1 MQETCLPEMLQSDT
15 SEKAAY
21 NFWTGEFTDRAM
33 ESRFLQA
40 SITTQRRQ
48 TAILGAIIMIASWP
62 IIFFDYMVAAS
73 HPDIVWITVTR
84 SLIAISPVLW
94 FILVRLKASSRT
106 MDHCLFWYAIYV
118 VLDLVLLIHLFRTDI
133 TIIAARAPLYVMIAN
148 VMLPMAARLRAI
160 LNLVGI
166 IFITAGFWLLTD
178 YAFETLGS
186 VSSIQ
191 VTAHLFGFAAGS
203 WLARLRRVEFARASE
218 IEAANAALQLSHQ
231 QMEEANAAKSIFL
244 SNVSH
249 ELRTPLNA
257 IIGFSEMLDL
267 KVFGPLG
274 DKRYEGYASDISQ
287 SGRLLLDLINDLLDL
302 NKVEAGKFDLDAKWT
317 SVQKSAKDSMRMI
330 SMAERLKG
338 ADRIRIADLPEI
350 DVLVD
355 VRALQQIILNLLTNA
370 LKYAGDS
377 AQITLLAEIDNQ
389 GNLHF
394 GVADTGIG
402 MPTATVD
409 RLLRPFEQEDARISR
424 SKEGWGLGLPL
435 ANGLATAIGGHLSV
449 ESTPGEGTRAV
460 IVLPPELIRPQER
473 ADAA

>member
-1 MQETCLPEMLQSDT
+1 MLQSDT
-15 SEKAAY
+15 SDTATH

-40 SITTQRRQ
+40 NITTQRRQ
-48 TAILGAIIMIASWP
+48 TVILGVIIMIASWP
-62 IIFFDYMVAAS
+62 IILFDYMAAVA

-84 SLIAISPVLW
+84 GLIAISPALW

-118 VLDLVLLIHLFRTDI
+118 VFDLVMLTHLFHADI
-133 TIIAARAPLYVMIAN
+133 TVIAARAPLYVMIAN

-160 LNLVGI
+160 LNLFGVV
-166 IFITAGFWLLTD
+166 FITAGFWLLADT
-178 YAFETLGS
+178 AFETLGS
-186 VSSIQ
+186 VSSIM

-203 WLARLRRVEFARASE
+203 WLARLRRAEFARASE
-218 IEAANAALQLSHQ
+218 IEAANAALRLSHQ

-257 IIGFSEMLDL
+257 IIGFSEMLDH

-274 DKRYEGYASDISQ
+274 DQRYEGYASDISK

-302 NKVEAGKFDLDAKWT
+302 NKVEAGKFDLDAEWT
-317 SVQKSAKDSMRMI
+317 SVRESAEDSMRMI

-338 ADRIRIADLPEI
+338 ADRIRVADMPDI

-355 VRALQQIILNLLTNA
+355 LRALQQIILNLLTNA

-377 AQITLLAEIDNQ
+377 AQITLLAETDNQ

-402 MPTATVD
+402 MSVATVA
-409 RLLRPFEQEDARISR
+409 RLLHPFEQEDARISR

-435 ANGLATAIGGHLSV
+435 ANGLATAMGGHLSV
-449 ESTPGEGTRAV
+449 QSTPGEGTRAV
-460 IVLPPELIRPQER
+460 IVLPNELVRQRGR

>member
-1 MQETCLPEMLQSDT
+1 MLQSDT
-15 SEKAAY
+15 SNTATH

-40 SITTQRRQ
+40 NITTQRRQ
-48 TAILGAIIMIASWP
+48 TVILGVIIMIASWP
-62 IIFFDYMVAAS
+62 IILFDYMAAPT
-73 HPDIVWITVTR
+73 HPDIVWVTSIR
-84 SLIAISPVLW
+84 SLVAISPVVW
-94 FILVRLKASSRT
+94 FILVRLQASSRT

-118 VLDLVLLIHLFRTDI
+118 VFDLVMLTHLFHADI
-133 TIIAARAPLYVMIAN
+133 TVVAARAPLYVMIAN

-160 LNLVGI
+160 LNLFGV
-166 IFITAGFWLLTD
+166 IFITPGFWLLADT
-178 YAFETLGS
+178 AFETLGS
-186 VSSIQ
+186 VSSIML
-191 VTAHLFGFAAGS
+191 TAHLFGFAAGS
-203 WLARLRRVEFARASE
+203 WLARLRRAEFAYASE
-218 IEAANAALQLSHQ
+218 IEAANAALRLSHR

-257 IIGFSEMLDL
+257 IIGFSEMLDH
-267 KVFGPLG
+267 KIYGPLG
-274 DKRYEGYASDISQ
+274 DKRYEGYASDISK

-302 NKVEAGKFDLDAKWT
+302 NKVEAGKLDLDAEWT
-317 SVQKSAKDSMRMI
+317 SVQESAKDSMRMI

-338 ADRIRIADLPEI
+338 ADRIKVADLPDI

-402 MPTATVD
+402 MSAATVA
-409 RLLRPFEQEDARISR
+409 RLLRPFEQEDAGISR

-435 ANGLATAIGGHLSV
+435 ASGLATAIGGHLSV

-460 IVLPPELIRPQER
+460 IVLPPELIRPHGR
-473 ADAA
+473 VDAA

>member
-1 MQETCLPEMLQSDT
+1 MLQSDN
-15 SEKAAY
+15 SEKTTY

-40 SITTQRRQ
+40 NITIQRRQ
-48 TAILGAIIMIASWP
+48 TVILGVIIMIASWP
-62 IIFFDYMVAAS
+62 IILFDYMAAAT
-73 HPDIVWITVTR
+73 HPDIVWVTSIR
-84 SLIAISPVLW
+84 SLIAISPVVW
-94 FILVRLKASSRT
+94 FILVRLKASSHT

-118 VLDLVLLIHLFRTDI
+118 VFDLVMLTHLFHADI
-133 TIIAARAPLYVMIAN
+133 TVIAARAPLYVMIAN

-160 LNLVGI
+160 LNLFGVI
-166 IFITAGFWLLTD
+166 SIPAGFWLLADT
-178 YAFETLGS
+178 AFETLGS
-186 VSSIQ
+186 VSSIM

-203 WLARLRRVEFARASE
+203 WLARLRRAEFARTSE
-218 IEAANAALQLSHQ
+218 IEKANAALRLSHQ

-257 IIGFSEMLDL
+257 IIGFSEMLDH
-267 KVFGPLG
+267 KIFGPLG
-274 DKRYEGYASDISQ
+274 DKRYEGYASDISK

-302 NKVEAGKFDLDAKWT
+302 NKVEAGKFDLDAEWT
-317 SVQKSAKDSMRMI
+317 SVRKSAEDSMRMI

-338 ADRIRIADLPEI
+338 ADRIRVADMPDI

-370 LKYAGDS
+370 LKYAGDG

-389 GNLHF
+389 GNLNF
-394 GVADTGIG
+394 GVADTGVG
-402 MPTATVD
+402 MPAATVA

-449 ESTPGEGTRAV
+449 ESTPGKGTRAM
-460 IVLPPELIRPQER
+460 IVLPPELTRPHER

>member
-1 MQETCLPEMLQSDT
+1 MPQSDN
-15 SEKAAY
+15 SEKTTY

-40 SITTQRRQ
+40 NITIQRRQ
-48 TAILGAIIMIASWP
+48 TVSLGVIIMIASWP
-62 IIFFDYMVAAS
+62 IILFDYMAAAT
-73 HPDIVWITVTR
+73 HPDIIWVTAIR
-84 SLIAISPVLW
+84 SLIAISPVVW
-94 FILVRLKASSRT
+94 FILVRLKASSNT
-106 MDHCLFWYAIYV
+106 MEHCLFWYSIYV
-118 VLDLVLLIHLFRTDI
+118 VLDLVMLTHVFQTDI
-133 TIIAARAPLYVMIAN
+133 TAIAARAPLYVMIAN

-160 LNLVGI
+160 LNLFGVICLTG
-166 IFITAGFWLLTD
+166 GFWLLTD
-178 YAFETLGS
+178 VPFEILGS
-186 VSSIQ
+186 VSSIL
-191 VTAHLFGFAAGS
+191 VTAHFFGFAAGS
-203 WLARLRRVEFARASE
+203 WLARLRRAEFVRATE
-218 IEAANAALQLSHQ
+218 IEEANAALRLSHQ

-257 IIGFSEMLDL
+257 IIGFSEMLDH
-267 KVFGPLG
+267 KIFGPLG
-274 DKRYEGYASDISQ
+274 DKRYEGYASDISK

-302 NKVEAGKFDLDAKWT
+302 NKVEAGKFDLDAEWT
-317 SVQKSAKDSMRMI
+317 CLRKSAEDSMRMI

-338 ADRIRIADLPEI
+338 ADRIRVADMPDI

-370 LKYAGDS
+370 LKYAGDK

-389 GNLHF
+389 GNLNF
-394 GVADTGIG
+394 GVADTGVG
-402 MPTATVD
+402 MPAATVA

-449 ESTPGEGTRAV
+449 ESTPGKGTRAM
-460 IVLPPELIRPQER
+460 IVLPPELTRPHER